1 MLKRLLVE
9 ISNNVND
16 ETMQP
21 TKGNRVLGR
30 GLSALLQG
38 AHSEASFD
46 TTERFF
52 KMIKISSIAINPFQP
67 RQDFNQ
73 ETLNELSESIKLH
86 GIIQPLTVR
95 KVGNQTY
102 QLIAGERRLRAATL
116 AGLEE
121 VPSYIRTTDDLHM
134 LEIALIENIQR
145 DSLNAIEIALSYQRL
160 LTDCKLT
167 QEALAERIGKDR
179 TTVNNYL
186 RLLKLPPDIQIA
198 LRDQKISMGHAR
210 ALINLQTPET
220 QLSLL
225 KKILEE
231 TLSVREVEKLV
242 QGLATTSH
250 LKKPTVKTQ
259 LNPAFTARLKDT
271 TTQLRQQFNTKVII
285 KADAKKQGEIKIIFD
300 SEEELKRIVAIISN
314 TK

>member
-1 MLKRLLVE
+1 
-9 ISNNVND
+9 
-16 ETMQP
+16 MQP
-21 TKGNRVLGR
+21 IKGNRVLGR

-38 AHSEASFD
+38 AHTEASSD
-46 TTERFF
+46 VAERFF
-52 KMIKISSIAINPFQP
+52 KMIHIQSITINPFQP

-95 KVGNQTY
+95 KVGNHTY
-102 QLIAGERRLRAATL
+102 QLVAGERRLRAAKL

-121 VPSYIRTTDDLHM
+121 VPTYIRTTDDLHM
-134 LEIALIENIQR
+134 LEVALIENIQR
-145 DSLNAIEIALSYQRL
+145 ESLNAIEIALSYQRL

-167 QEALAERIGKDR
+167 QEALAERIGKNR

-210 ALINLQTPET
+210 ALINLETPET
-220 QLSLL
+220 QLTLL
-225 KKILEE
+225 RKILEGA
-231 TLSVREVEKLV
+231 LSVREVEKLV
-242 QGLATTSH
+242 QDLSTTGH
-250 LKKPTVKTQ
+250 LKKTTTKAPLSPSFKATIK
-259 LNPAFTARLKDT
+259 NT
-271 TTQLRQQFNTKVII
+271 TTQLSEQFNAKVVI
-285 KADAKKQGEIKIIFD
+285 KADAQKQGEIKIIFD
-300 SEEELKRIVAIISN
+300 SEEELERIIAIISN

>member
-1 MLKRLLVE
+1 
-9 ISNNVND
+9 
-16 ETMQP
+16 MQP

-38 AHSEASFD
+38 AHSEASAD
-46 TTERFF
+46 PAERFF
-52 KMIKISSIAINPFQP
+52 KMIKIASIAINPCQP

-73 ETLNELSESIKLH
+73 ETLDELSASIKLH

-95 KVGNQTY
+95 KLDSNAY
-102 QLIAGERRLRAATL
+102 QLIAGERRLRAAKL

-121 VPSYIRTTDDLHM
+121 VPTYIRTTDDLHM
-134 LEIALIENIQR
+134 LEVALIENIQR
-145 DSLNAIEIALSYQRL
+145 ESLNAVEIALSYQRL

-167 QEALAERIGKDR
+167 QEALAERVGKDR

-210 ALINLQTPET
+210 ALINLQTPEI
-220 QLSLL
+220 QLSVL
-225 KKILEE
+225 KKILADA
-231 TLSVREVEKLV
+231 LSVREVEKIV
-242 QGLATTSH
+242 QDLFATDH
-250 LKKPTVKTQ
+250 LKKITKTH
-259 LNPAFTARLKDT
+259 LHPSFKAKLKNT
-271 TTQLRQQFNTKVII
+271 TTQLTQQFNAKVII
-285 KADAKKQGEIKIIFD
+285 KADAQKQGEIKILFD
-300 SEEELKRIVAIISN
+300 SEEELGRIVAIISH

>member
-1 MLKRLLVE
+1 
-9 ISNNVND
+9 
-16 ETMQP
+16 MQP

-38 AHSEASFD
+38 AHTEASVD
-46 TTERFF
+46 PAERFF
-52 KMIKISSIAINPFQP
+52 KMIKIVSIAINPCQP

-95 KVGNQTY
+95 KLDSNTY
-102 QLIAGERRLRAATL
+102 QLIAGERRLRAAKL

-121 VPSYIRTTDDLHM
+121 VPTYIRTTDDLHM
-134 LEIALIENIQR
+134 LEVALIENIQR
-145 DSLNAIEIALSYQRL
+145 ESLNAVEIALSYHRL

-167 QEALAERIGKDR
+167 QEALAERVGKDR

-210 ALINLQTPET
+210 ALINLQTPEI
-220 QLSLL
+220 QLSVL
-225 KKILEE
+225 KKIL
-231 TLSVREVEKLV
+231 TDALSVREVEKIV
-242 QGLATTSH
+242 QDLFATGH
-250 LKKPTVKTQ
+250 LKKITKTH
-259 LNPAFTARLKDT
+259 LPPSFKAKLKNT
-271 TTQLRQQFNTKVII
+271 TTQLTQQFNTKVII
-285 KADAKKQGEIKIIFD
+285 KADAQKQGEIKILFD
-300 SEEELKRIVAIISN
+300 SEEELGRILAIISN
-314 TK
+314 IK